1 MSSELVG
8 ILGLVVLMVLL
19 FANMWIALSMA
30 LVGFLGY
37 FYLVGP
43 GPGFQVLTTV
53 PFYTIAFYPV
63 SCVPLFLLMGVI
75 VSNCGVSGDLYN
87 TAYKWVGQL
96 RGGLAMATI
105 LACAGF
111 AAISGSSTAGAVT
124 MGKVALPEM
133 KKYQY
138 DDSMSTA
145 AVASGGT
152 LGILIPPSLGFMM
165 YGILTEQPI
174 SVLFMA
180 GILPGILLTLLF
192 VLTVMLITAIRPQA
206 GPAGPRSSFREKM
219 VSLKNV
225 WPMVI
230 LFLLVIGGIYAGI
243 FTATEAGA
251 VGAFGA
257 IVITFAM
264 RRLNG
269 KNFRDAVLETATTTA
284 MVLFLMVG
292 AFIFMKFLAVSKLP
306 FMLANLITGFEVN
319 RYITFAVIIII
330 YIILGMFLDI
340 YSAITLTIPII
351 YPVIIALGFDPIWYG
366 VIMVLVMEMGLIT
379 PPVGL
384 NVFALGG
391 VTDVPMG
398 TIFKGVWWFVGSIL
412 LLVVILT
419 VFPVVATFIPDM
431 M

>member
-1 MSSELVG
+1 
-8 ILGLVVLMVLL
+8 
-19 FANMWIALSMA
+19 
-30 LVGFLGY
+30 
-37 FYLVGP
+37 
-43 GPGFQVLTTV
+43 
-53 PFYTIAFYPV
+53 
-63 SCVPLFLLMGVI
+63 
-75 VSNCGVSGDLYN
+75 
-87 TAYKWVGQL
+87 
-96 RGGLAMATI
+96 MATI

-192 VLTVMLITAIRPQA
+192 VLVIMLITAIRPPA

-351 YPVIIALGFDPIWYG
+351 YPVIIALNFDPIWYG

>member
-1 MSSELVG
+1 
-8 ILGLVVLMVLL
+8 
-19 FANMWIALSMA
+19 
-30 LVGFLGY
+30 
-37 FYLVGP
+37 
-43 GPGFQVLTTV
+43 
-53 PFYTIAFYPV
+53 
-63 SCVPLFLLMGVI
+63 
-75 VSNCGVSGDLYN
+75 
-87 TAYKWVGQL
+87 
-96 RGGLAMATI
+96 
-105 LACAGF
+105 
-111 AAISGSSTAGAVT
+111 
-124 MGKVALPEM
+124 
-133 KKYQY
+133 
-138 DDSMSTA
+138 
-145 AVASGGT
+145 
-152 LGILIPPSLGFMM
+152 
-165 YGILTEQPI
+165 
-174 SVLFMA
+174 
-180 GILPGILLTLLF
+180 
-192 VLTVMLITAIRPQA
+192 
-206 GPAGPRSSFREKM
+206 M

-225 WPMVI
+225 WPTVI
-230 LFLLVIGGIYAGI
+230 LFLLVIGGIYSGI

-269 KNFRDAVLETATTTA
+269 KNFRDAVLETATTSA
-284 MVLFLMVG
+284 LVLFLLVG
-292 AFIFMKFLAVSKLP
+292 DFIFMKFLAVSKLP

-351 YPVIIALGFDPIWYG
+351 YPVIIALNFDPIWYG